1 MAQLKG
7 RCRDTAVF
15 HLWKEGPECNRPLFS
30 LQSEQHLNGV
40 WAYTPDEDVLYGSM
54 EPSPAKGQKK
64 CLIIK
69 HKDLSILR
77 LEAPF
82 SCKSEGFYVI

>member
-30 LQSEQHLNGV
+30 LQLLNN
-40 WAYTPDEDVLYGSM
+40 
-54 EPSPAKGQKK
+54 
-64 CLIIK
+64 I
-69 HKDLSILR
+69 
-77 LEAPF
+77 
-82 SCKSEGFYVI
+82 